1 MREIAHNIAAY
12 RHLTRNRANLP
23 TRADEQANS
32 YYELRMKEK
41 TMYMYTGIYLLS
53 LGGVVAEA
61 VAGRLS
67 PYTLLA
73 ITSQS

>member
-1 MREIAHNIAAY
+1 MRENAHNIAAY
-12 RHLTRNRANLP
+12 RHFTRNRANLS
-23 TRADEQANS
+23 TWADEQANS

-41 TMYMYTGIYLLS
+41 AMYTGMYLLS